1 MWRVNALICHTQ
13 QGVDNSAEG
22 KKNMNEYT
30 VFFLPS
36 TKYDF
41 IAVTGRYACVCI
53 YITLCVAVLTL
64 GCGNGSDS
72 DIVITMSQVSSDTQ
86 LCLELIG
93 LH

>member
-1 MWRVNALICHTQ
+1 
-13 QGVDNSAEG
+13 
-22 KKNMNEYT
+22 MNT
-30 VFFLPS
+30 LFFFPS

-53 YITLCVAVLTL
+53 SIPLCVAVLTL
-64 GCGNGSDS
+64 GCGNGTDS
-72 DIVITMSQVSSDTQ
+72 DIVITMNQVRSDTQ